1 MHQFK
6 VQDMTCSHC
15 AQTVE
20 KAVKSVDAGANVSI
34 DLATKAVK
42 VESAANAES
51 LLTAIRS
58 AGYDGQSA
66 TP

>member
-1 MHQFK
+1 MHQFR

-20 KAVKSVDAGANVSI
+20 KAVKSVDAGATVLVN
-34 DLATKAVK
+34 LATKAVT
-42 VESAANAES
+42 VESAAKAES
-51 LLTAIRS
+51 LLTAIRG